1 MDACVQPLGWGRFL
15 IFEPFTGEILV
26 TPARG
31 CLLGITRKKIFE
43 AVKKYGG
50 DLKIEERDI
59 GKIPLK
65 FEFKICNSIFL
76 N

>member
-1 MDACVQPLGWGRFL
+1 M
-15 IFEPFTGEILV
+15 PFPDEILV
-26 TPARG
+26 TPVRG

-59 GKIPLK
+59 GKIKSSKILNLK
-65 FEFKICNSIFL
+65 YF
-76 N
+76 